1 MYLYGC
7 APKSSLTR
15 GSRPLGLLSH
25 GFLCSAWVLGARLI
39 WGLLDLDGSP
49 WVSVSAHPWSCPS
62 GVAVSWCD
70 HSKAHHCDKH
80 HDDLEREKWLLPR
93 FHSFLRFFF
102 FEGLPHTTLAK
113 PLIIL
118 PAHSSC
124 QPLFSTPNAPISCNV
139 GKKELLSPCVQCQ
152 PMLGSGGKNP
162 ESLSSWNLQA
172 NDLRILSDALKII
185 PPL

>member
-1 MYLYGC
+1 M
-7 APKSSLTR
+7 
-15 GSRPLGLLSH
+15 GSQCPDVIIAKHITVTNTTMTWREKN
-25 GFLCSAWVLGARLI
+25 
-39 WGLLDLDGSP
+39 D
-49 WVSVSAHPWSCPS
+49 SCPGFTHFL
-62 GVAVSWCD
+62 GV
-70 HSKAHHCDKH
+70 
-80 HDDLEREKWLLPR
+80 
-93 FHSFLRFFF
+93 FFF
-102 FEGLPHTTLAK
+102 FFKGLPHTTLAK